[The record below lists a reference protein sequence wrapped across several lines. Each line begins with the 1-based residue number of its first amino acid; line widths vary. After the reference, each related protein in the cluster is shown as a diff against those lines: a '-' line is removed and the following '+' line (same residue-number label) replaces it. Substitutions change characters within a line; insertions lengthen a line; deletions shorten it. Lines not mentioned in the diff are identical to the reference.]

1 MSEPFFY
8 EVFLNNR
15 EKLNS
20 LIAEVCESVEVELV
34 ELDEFQ
40 AGKRKVLRLYID
52 KPEGVT
58 VGDCTQVSRLLSAAL
73 DLDEELISESYTLEV
88 SSPGL
93 DRPLKSPADFK
104 RNIGR
109 FLRVARS
116 TGKPVTGILLSADE
130 QNIML
135 ELKGHAGQFQIPRSE
150 ILSAKV
156 DIQF

>member
-20 LIAEVCESVEVELV
+20 LIAEVCKSVGVELV

-58 VGDCTQVSRLLSAAL
+58 VGDCTEVSRQLSAAL
-73 DLDEELISESYTLEV
+73 DLDAELISESYTLEV

-93 DRPLKSPADFK
+93 DRPLKSPADFQ
-104 RNIGR
+104 RNMGR
-109 FLRVARS
+109 LLRVART
-116 TGKPVTGILLSADE
+116 TGKPVTGVLLSVDE
-130 QNIML
+130 QNLML
-135 ELKGHAGQFQIPRSE
+135 ELKGNAGQFQIPRSE